1 MKIGIDGRSLTQR
14 KAGVG
19 YYLSEIIS
27 RWSHSCP
34 NDNLQI
40 FSNQAIDYPLKRG
53 IEHHVNYNTFGL
65 PWYVFRSHKN
75 IIQQEP
81 NIFWGAQNLL
91 PRYLPKNFPAAITI
105 HDCVHLQSL
114 KYSPSLI
121 HNLIHR
127 YYFPKSIQRSFKIMA
142 VSNFVADE
150 IQKYFDIP
158 HSSIE
163 VIPLGVNPIF
173 LKDGINS
180 QKVSDT
186 RKRYGLDSP
195 YILSVGTL
203 EPRKNLSILLH
214 AFSLL
219 PPSLQNKYQLVFAGK
234 KGWRQRKFTK
244 YLKSYEAKS
253 QVKIL
258 GYVPRQDLAHIYSAA
273 QVLVFPSR
281 YEGFGLPLLEAMS
294 AGCPV
299 IACRT
304 AAVQEVAS
312 TAAILL
318 SPLSSAEDWSK
329 SLSQVL
335 ESSSLKE
342 NLRMSGYD
350 QAQKFS
356 WDNCVRKT
364 TEVLHSIG
372 Q

>member
-14 KAGVG
+14 KAGIG

-27 RWSHSCP
+27 RWSHSYP
-34 NDNLQI
+34 SDTLQI
-40 FSNQAIDYPLKRG
+40 FSNQAIDCPVKRG
-53 IEHHVNYNTFGL
+53 IEHHIKYNTFGL
-65 PWYVFRSHKN
+65 PWYVFRSHRN
-75 IIQQEP
+75 IVQQEP

-91 PRYLPKNFPAAITI
+91 PRYLPKEIPAVVTI
-105 HDCVHLQSL
+105 HDCVHRHNL
-114 KYSPSLI
+114 KYSPSLV
-121 HNLIHR
+121 HNLVHR
-127 YYFPKSIQRSFKIMA
+127 YYFPQSIQRSFKILA

-150 IQKYFDIP
+150 IQRYFDVP
-158 HSSIE
+158 TSSIE

-173 LKDGINS
+173 LKEGINS

-186 RKRYGLDSP
+186 RKRYSLNSP

-203 EPRKNLSILLH
+203 EPRKNLSILLR
-214 AFSLL
+214 AFNLL
-219 PPSLQNKYQLVFAGK
+219 PPSVQHKYQLVFAGK
-234 KGWRQRKFTK
+234 KGWHQRKFTK

-258 GYVPRQDLAHIYSAA
+258 GYVPRQDLAHLYAGA
-273 QVLVFPSR
+273 EVLAFPSH

-304 AAVQEVAS
+304 AAIQEVAS
-312 TAAILL
+312 SAGLLL

-342 NLRMSGYD
+342 NLRMAGFD

-356 WDNCVRKT
+356 WDSCVRKT